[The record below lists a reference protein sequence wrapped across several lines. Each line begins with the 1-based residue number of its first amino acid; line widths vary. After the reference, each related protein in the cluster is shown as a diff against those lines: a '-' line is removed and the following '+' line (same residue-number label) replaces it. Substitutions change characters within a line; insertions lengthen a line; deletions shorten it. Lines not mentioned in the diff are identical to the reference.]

1 VQQQLHPA
9 NPRIGVKK
17 KMSAIGYV
25 RRTGKGF
32 EGNLNTPSIK
42 SKVAIVTNAGKTNEG
57 QPDYLVFVDGAEV
70 GGAWIRQSRA
80 SGCDYVSLS
89 IAAPEFGPRRLYAN
103 LGKDRVMVTSSP
115 SSGIRSIDTIKAPL
129 FPNSERRCPPV
140 FPFLRA

>member
-1 VQQQLHPA
+1 MPSPYPGLADGQGVQQLLHPA

-17 KMSAIGYV
+17 KMPAIGYV

-42 SKVAIVTNAGKTNEG
+42 SKVAIVTNAGKTNEA

-103 LGKDRVMVTSSP
+103 LGKAGGQNDGDVFAIIWNP
-115 SSGIRSIDTIKAPL
+115 ID
-129 FPNSERRCPPV
+129 
-140 FPFLRA
+140 